1 MNRNPQTIG
10 ANRRRVWAF
19 AALLVWLAAA
29 PAAADE
35 QGETAAVLNPN
46 VAGEEEMAALP
57 GVSPELAAQI
67 VAQRPFSGMAAFD
80 ELVRASVDEAGRTHI
95 YERLFVPIDLNT
107 ASREEILLVPGVGE
121 KLAHEFEEYRPYRA
135 MAQFRREIGKYVSDE
150 EVARFEPYVTLE

>member
-1 MNRNPQTIG
+1 MNRNPQTIR

-19 AALLVWLAAA
+19 AALLVWLTAG

-35 QGETAAVLNPN
+35 HGEPAAVLNPN
-46 VAGEEEMAALP
+46 VADEEEMAALP

-80 ELVRASVDEAGRTHI
+80 ELVRASVDAAGRAHI

-150 EVARFEPYVTLE
+150 EVARFERYVTLE

>member
-1 MNRNPQTIG
+1 MNRKPRTIR

-19 AALLVWLAAA
+19 AVLLVWLAAA

-35 QGETAAVLNPN
+35 HGEPAAVLNPN
-46 VAGEEEMAALP
+46 VAGEEEMAALT
-57 GVSPELAAQI
+57 GVSPDLAAQI
-67 VAQRPFSGMAAFD
+67 MAQRPFSGMAAFD
-80 ELVRASVDEAGRTHI
+80 EFVRASVDEAGRTDI

-107 ASREEILLVPGVGE
+107 ASREEILLIPGVGE

-150 EVARFEPYVTLE
+150 EVARFERYVTLE

>member
-1 MNRNPQTIG
+1 MNRNPKTRRT
-10 ANRRRVWAF
+10 NRRRTWVLAG
-19 AALLVWLAAA
+19 LLVWLAAG

-35 QGETAAVLNPN
+35 HDETAAVLNPN
-46 VAGEEEMAALP
+46 VAGEGDMAALP

-80 ELVRASVDEAGRTHI
+80 ELVRTSVDEAGRTQI

-150 EVARFEPYVTLE
+150 EVARFERYVTLE

>member
-1 MNRNPQTIG
+1 MNRNPKTRRTS
-10 ANRRRVWAF
+10 RRRAWAL
-19 AALLVWLAAA
+19 AGLLVWLVAR

-35 QGETAAVLNPN
+35 HDETAAVLNPN
-46 VAGEEEMAALP
+46 VAGEGDMAALP
-57 GVSPELAAQI
+57 EVSPELAAQI

-80 ELVRASVDEAGRTHI
+80 ELVRATVDEAGRTQI

-107 ASREEILLVPGVGE
+107 ASREEMLLVPGVGE

-150 EVARFEPYVTLE
+150 EVARFERYVTLE

>member
-1 MNRNPQTIG
+1 MNRNPRTIG

-35 QGETAAVLNPN
+35 HGEPAAVLNPN
-46 VAGEEEMAALP
+46 VAGEGDMAALP

-80 ELVRASVDEAGRTHI
+80 ELVRASVDEAGRAHI

-107 ASREEILLVPGVGE
+107 ASREEILLVPGVGK

-150 EVARFEPYVTLE
+150 EVARFERYVTLE